1 MLCAAS
7 SPPRKPASPTPHSR
21 VPIRGRWSQRV
32 TVLQLAARLVIIP
45 AQDLQARLG
54 WTLSAA
60 PQPVQRAN
68 RGLTLRSLDS
78 PLGHSIRWPA
88 APPPPSVLG
97 ITHQGQTPLT
107 ISTSAPGCLHPIEQL
122 ADRNFDIGLGDP
134 HCGQRQIWVLAS
146 DPRSVIGFPTSRN
159 NSRIALPPGLLDCF
173 FLFPVGVSKFLPSEL
188 FRL

>member
-1 MLCAAS
+1 MLALCS
-7 SPPRKPASPTPHSR
+7 VITTQEPASPTPHSR

-32 TVLQLAARLVIIP
+32 TVLQLAARIVIIP

-134 HCGQRQIWVLAS
+134 HCGNGRSGFLHGIPAPSLAS
-146 DPRSVIGFPTSRN
+146 PQVEI
-159 NSRIALPPGLLDCF
+159 IQ
-173 FLFPVGVSKFLPSEL
+173 E
-188 FRL
+188 